1 MGICESASNNKN
13 LQNNKPSKKKIPHQY
28 TTLNTDGNK
37 KENFNLKHKAYT
49 SREPN
54 SYINKINADLAINS
68 DVIIAKDSLSP
79 DSIYK
84 KIKIIGT
91 GGYGEVWLVKN
102 KSLNKN
108 FAMKI
113 NKKKIV
119 N

>member
-1 MGICESASNNKN
+1 
-13 LQNNKPSKKKIPHQY
+13 
-28 TTLNTDGNK
+28 
-37 KENFNLKHKAYT
+37 
-49 SREPN
+49 
-54 SYINKINADLAINS
+54 
-68 DVIIAKDSLSP
+68 LSP

-113 NKKKIV
+113 IKKKIV